1 MQLRMLLTPFDGG
14 GGSDTPGSSGAPGTT
29 GEPGPLGKRGES
41 ITGPP
46 GRPGKMGPSGRDGP
60 PGPQGPD
67 GRAGKP
73 GEMGMTGPAGVVDTD
88 EGRTG
93 AGPRGEEGR
102 AGPPVSWSLWTY
114 GASRFMFFSLFV
126 YCSLLLLLTA
136 ELVDPLWLSNE
147 VKDVYVS
154 GVDVPPYYHL
164 FSYYYMCS
172 HTTLLSLYVSSNY
185 YILDFLYASVYVSF
199 ILRVLRLL
207 CVLMIL
213 YKCLHTPDPS
223 S

>member
-1 MQLRMLLTPFDGG
+1 
-14 GGSDTPGSSGAPGTT
+14 
-29 GEPGPLGKRGES
+29 
-41 ITGPP
+41 
-46 GRPGKMGPSGRDGP
+46 
-60 PGPQGPD
+60 
-67 GRAGKP
+67 
-73 GEMGMTGPAGVVDTD
+73 
-88 EGRTG
+88 
-93 AGPRGEEGR
+93 
-102 AGPPVSWSLWTY
+102 
-114 GASRFMFFSLFV
+114 MFFSLLV

-136 ELVDPLWLSNE
+136 ELADPLWLSNE

-164 FSYYYMCS
+164 SSYYYMCS
-172 HTTLLSLYVSSNY
+172 HTTLYVSSCY

-199 ILRVLRLL
+199 ILLCVLRLL